1 MKVKFKC
8 PECAGTGIEEVMV
21 NVTQSSVV
29 TDADQLDSGHV
40 ALEYELW
47 DVDGG
52 EVARYQCARC
62 GFIPTDPHGQDIS
75 HPEVLYTWLLA
86 HDMLEESTDE

>member
-1 MKVKFKC
+1 MRVKFTC
-8 PECAGTGIEEVMV
+8 PNCEGSEIEEVMV

-29 TDADQLDSGHV
+29 TDADKLSSGYV

-52 EVARYQCARC
+52 EVARYQCAKC

-75 HPEVLYTWLLA
+75 HPETLYTWLEENG
-86 HDMLEESTDE
+86 MLE